1 MKFSKHSYGTFND
14 TQKYIWHNYKLTKNN
29 SLKKSVKIIYASLWH
44 NYDTHKNTY
53 DTIMI
58 PFKIYKRQIYDTRR
72 SHQLR
77 HN

>member
-1 MKFSKHSYGTFND
+1 MKFFRHSYDTFM
-14 TQKYIWHNYKLTKNN
+14 TQKQIWHNYKSTKNS
-29 SLKKSVKIIYASLWH
+29 SLKKTVKIIYASLWH

-72 SHQLR
+72 RHQLR